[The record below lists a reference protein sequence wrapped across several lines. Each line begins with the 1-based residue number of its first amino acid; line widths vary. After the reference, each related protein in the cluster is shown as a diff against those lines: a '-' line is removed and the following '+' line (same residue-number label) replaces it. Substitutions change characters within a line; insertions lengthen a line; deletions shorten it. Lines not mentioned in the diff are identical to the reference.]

1 MFILRASPSNCSSH
15 RQCLMSL
22 VVNEAVTR
30 ICSRKNTPHMRNILL
45 YRVEKSFLQ
54 LFNSSLEI
62 SGTTILQ
69 ETWSAVLLLLSFS
82 CTDEEGPSFKHCSHT
97 NEGSYWFFSS
107 FSELYSFLLC
117 QLKYT
122 FPTDAGNLST
132 DFIKQRMGR
141 KPVSLPST
149 MGTSLSPERVWQY
162 LT

>member
-1 MFILRASPSNCSSH
+1 MFILRTSPSNCCSH
-15 RQCLMSL
+15 RQCLVSL
-22 VVNEAVTR
+22 VVNDAVTR

-45 YRVEKSFLQ
+45 YRVERNFLQ
-54 LFNSSLEI
+54 LFNSTLEV

-69 ETWSAVLLLLSFS
+69 ETWSAVLLLSFS
-82 CTDEEGPSFKHCSHT
+82 CTDEEGPSFNYCSHT

-107 FSELYSFLLC
+107 FSELSSFPLC
-117 QLKYT
+117 QLKNT
-122 FPTDAGNLST
+122 FPTDAGNLFI
-132 DFIKQRMGR
+132 DFIKQRMGW